1 MKTIGIGVDIVDNK
15 RIKLLIKNQKFMN
28 RIYGKNEILIS
39 KKVQNKA
46 NYLSKRFAAK
56 EAFAKALGTGFRNN
70 LNFKDIEVL
79 NDKIGKPY
87 YVVNHKLKNLVRK
100 KKKVKNFNLFLSIS
114 DEKDYSVAFT
124 VIQSK

>member
-46 NYLSKRFAAK
+46 NYLSIA
-56 EAFAKALGTGFRNN
+56 
-70 LNFKDIEVL
+70 NFW
-79 NDKIGKPY
+79 
-87 YVVNHKLKNLVRK
+87 
-100 KKKVKNFNLFLSIS
+100 
-114 DEKDYSVAFT
+114 T
-124 VIQSK
+124 